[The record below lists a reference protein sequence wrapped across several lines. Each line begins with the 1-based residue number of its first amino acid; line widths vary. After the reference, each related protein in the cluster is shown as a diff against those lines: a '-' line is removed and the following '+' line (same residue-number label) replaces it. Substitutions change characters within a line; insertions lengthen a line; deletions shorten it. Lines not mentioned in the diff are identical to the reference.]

1 LFGAS
6 NLDQLE
12 SNLKCVEVIS
22 KITPEIEKEV
32 EEIWQT
38 KPTQEL
44 DYHTWTP
51 MPDKWVWVS
60 DKLYNSLLLP
70 EKQKLF

>member
-22 KITPEIEKEV
+22 KITLEIEKEV

-38 KPTQEL
+38 KPNQEL

-51 MPDKWVWVS
+51 MPDRR
-60 DKLYNSLLLP
+60 
-70 EKQKLF
+70 